1 MDSLEFH
8 RTRYT
13 FGGHIRIFTS
23 GTLKRLLEE
32 NGLAVEE
39 ITANVVSFIPTRLTR
54 RPWSVTLG
62 RLMPGLGE
70 VLIVKA
76 RKCLL

>member
-1 MDSLEFH
+1 M
-8 RTRYT
+8 
-13 FGGHIRIFTS
+13 FTS
-23 GTLKRLLEE
+23 GTLKQLLEE
-32 NGLAVEE
+32 SGFVVEKMMS
-39 ITANVVSFIPTRLTR
+39 NLVSFIPGRLTR

-76 RKCLL
+76 RKRPH